1 MDKLG
6 LGKGLSALM
15 GDDSL
20 DTVPTVVDGSQIL
33 ISRRSQ

>member
-15 GDDSL
+15 GENVSSMETL
-20 DTVPTVVDGSQIL
+20 QNIHVMLTMLV
-33 ISRRSQ
+33 